1 VDALRRGERE
11 DELVLAESRRRH
23 VTSTRRFCPGECE
36 VHLFDDRRPELY
48 GDLVEESRPVHVH

>member
-1 VDALRRGERE
+1 
-11 DELVLAESRRRH
+11 
-23 VTSTRRFCPGECE
+23 VTSTRRSCPGYE